1 MKKLIF
7 IGAFCTALLA
17 GCSKS
22 SNFAGIYESTF
33 GDDCE
38 VQEGDGTFISIFPSE
53 SASDTYTAR
62 LDSRVASAAPL
73 PLESKPGRIDESGN
87 LVLQFFR
94 EGKSGM
100 FSAEPSVEMTLKLVP
115 KDSNHLML
123 ESWPIKISVPG
134 QPSLSSG
141 FDFIK
146 DAEIPIAGTKR
157 KAPNLMSHQAGKSGL
172 CLKRKDV

>member
-7 IGAFCTALLA
+7 VGAFCTALLA

-22 SNFAGIYESTF
+22 SNFAGIYVSTV
-33 GDDCE
+33 GDDC
-38 VQEGDGTFISIFPSE
+38 VAQEGDGTFISIFPSE

-62 LDSRVASAAPL
+62 LDSRVASGAPL
-73 PLESKPGRIDESGN
+73 PLESKPSKINESGD

-100 FSAEPSVEMTLKLVP
+100 FSAEPSVEMTLKLVARDG
-115 KDSNHLML
+115 KHLL
-123 ESWPIKISVPG
+123 LQSWPIKISVPG

-146 DAEIPIAGTKR
+146 DEEIPIAGSKR
-157 KAPNLMSHQAGKSGL
+157 KAPNLMSNQAGKSGL